1 MPASTPVA
9 QALADPHALL
19 ALWEQALAMPP
30 AARESLLAH
39 DEHLHAPATLGAQ
52 RRRLVERLQRRVGAR
67 LALKSRCP
75 ACGEEAAFDVALPAL
90 LDALD
95 AAAPDAGEHRLEQHG
110 WQLRFR
116 LPAPPDLQGDDADVE
131 AFVQRLLQRCVAEVR
146 EHGEPRDLQAIPPPV
161 LEALSERME
170 ALDPAARI
178 SFAVDCPTCGH
189 HWQAPFDAGRALWSL
204 LQGDA
209 EQLLLDVDALAQRY
223 GWSEDQILALA
234 PTRRQ
239 AYLQLV
245 RGD

>member
-75 ACGEEAAFDVALPAL
+75 ACGEEAAFDVALPDL
-90 LDALD
+90 LETLDAD
-95 AAAPDAGEHRLEQHG
+95 APDAGEHRLDHDG

-116 LPAPPDLQGDDADVE
+116 LPAPRDLQAPDPDVD
-131 AFVQRLLQRCVAEVR
+131 AFVQRLLQHCVTEVR
-146 EHGEPRDLQAIPPPV
+146 EHGQPRGLQAVPPPV

-178 SFAVDCPTCGH
+178 AFAVRCPACGH
-189 HWQAPFDAGRALWSL
+189 RWPAPFDAGRALWSL
-204 LQGDA
+204 MQGDA
-209 EQLLLDVDALAQRY
+209 EQLLLDIDALAQRY

-239 AYLQLV
+239 AYLQLA
-245 RGD
+245 RSD